1 MKILITGATGL
12 VGSEIVRLSLAKNYV
27 VHYLTTR
34 KDKIVSQENYKGF
47 YWNPKEQ
54 EIDNSC
60 LDGVDAIINLAG
72 ASISKKW
79 TKSHKKAVLES
90 RINTVQL
97 LHRLL
102 SENSHQV
109 KQLVAASALGI
120 YPSSLTKRYDESVEE
135 ISTSFLGEVVG
146 AWEKEV
152 DTISSLG
159 LKVTKI
165 RIGIVLSKNGG
176 ALVEMMK
183 PVKVGAGAALGSG
196 KQWQSWI
203 HVYDL
208 ANMFLYCF
216 EQQLTGIYN
225 GVASHPISNKELTR
239 EIAKQLDKP
248 FIVPNV
254 PAFMMKLML
263 GEMSTIVLESQYLK
277 NDKIKNNGYE
287 FQFDTIESAL
297 NECLN

>member
-34 KDKIVSQENYKGF
+34 KDKIVSQENYNGF

-54 EIDNSC
+54 EIDNYC
-60 LDGVDAIINLAG
+60 IDGVDAIINLAG

-120 YPSSLTKRYDESVEE
+120 YPSSLTKRYDESAEE

-176 ALVEMMK
+176 ALVEMKK

>member
-60 LDGVDAIINLAG
+60 IDGVDAIINLAG

-120 YPSSLTKRYDESVEE
+120 YPSSLTKKYDESAEE
-135 ISTSFLGEVVG
+135 ISASFLGEVVG